1 MPRNF
6 TNTLKANLIRTSVD
20 ESPIV
25 LIEISN
31 PLLSNPIR
39 LVRDN
44 KDVVSNGITYTACM
58 FDVALPSE
66 QEKEMPKATLA
77 VDNVS
82 RTLTRFFEQL
92 QGGPDTSVRFIQIL
106 RSDPDVLEYDI
117 TLDLV
122 NVSVTPFRVTGTLSF
137 DNLAN
142 KQSVTRI
149 YNKVTAPGLF

>member
-6 TNTLKANLIRTSVD
+6 TQTMKANLIRTSVL

-44 KDVVSNGITYTACM
+44 KDVVSNGKTYTACM
-58 FDVALPSE
+58 FDVSLPSE
-66 QEKEMPKATLA
+66 QEKQMPKATLA
-77 VDNVS
+77 IDNVS

-106 RSDPDVLEYDI
+106 RSDPDVFEYDI

-122 NVSVTPFRVTGTLSF
+122 NVSITPFRVTGTLSF

-149 YNKVTAPGLF
+149 YNKVTSPGLF

>member
-58 FDVALPSE
+58 FDVSLPSE

>member
-6 TNTLKANLIRTSVD
+6 TDTLKANLIRTSVN

-31 PLLSNPIR
+31 PLLTNPIR

-66 QEKEMPKATLA
+66 QEKEMPKATIA
-77 VDNVS
+77 IDNVS

-122 NVSVTPFRVTGTLSF
+122 NVTISPLRVTGTLSF

-149 YNKVTAPGLF
+149 YNNVTAPGLF

>member
-6 TNTLKANLIRTSVD
+6 TDTLKANLIRTSVG

-31 PLLSNPIR
+31 PLLVNPIR

-44 KDVVSNGITYTACM
+44 KDVVCNDLTYTSCM

-122 NVSVTPFRVTGTLSF
+122 NVVVSPFRITGTLSF

-149 YNKVTAPGLF
+149 YNNVTAPGLF